1 MGKGD
6 SVLYISREYRWDL
19 LKLTFQFQLIY
30 AANHRRTLKLCRLGD
45 AGELWK
51 CNLSKELTALS
62 KEITLRQN
70 N

>member
-1 MGKGD
+1 MGKRGRA
-6 SVLYISREYRWDL
+6 VRLTGTQVEP

-30 AANHRRTLKLCRLGD
+30 AAHHQRTLCRLGD

-51 CNLSKELTALS
+51 CNLSKGLTALS
-62 KEITLRQN
+62 EEITLRQN